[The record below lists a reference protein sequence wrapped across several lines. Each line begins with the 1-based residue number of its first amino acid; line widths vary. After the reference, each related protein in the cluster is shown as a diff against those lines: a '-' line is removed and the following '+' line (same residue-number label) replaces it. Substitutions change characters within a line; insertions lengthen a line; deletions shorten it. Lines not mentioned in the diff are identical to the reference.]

1 MCPLSLRLSTCLW
14 NSSWRKG
21 SRSIVL
27 GTVAVRHSYGLRE
40 PSGMFS
46 YFRTI
51 PAQTNGHRIT
61 TCRGKNENTVT
72 YSVADPGRP
81 RGHAPQFMENY
92 AIIMELL
99 QAIQWNVC
107 HQITSM
113 AFKFYKIQFRPVL
126 RPGPSWGSLW
136 RFPKLRSRLGTGI
149 PPPHSLPSRRHRS
162 LALDAFGVE
171 AGFEK
176 QTLEV
181 QP

>member
-72 YSVADPGRP
+72 YSVADSGRP

-99 QAIQWNVC
+99 QAIQ
-107 HQITSM
+107 
-113 AFKFYKIQFRPVL
+113 
-126 RPGPSWGSLW
+126 
-136 RFPKLRSRLGTGI
+136 
-149 PPPHSLPSRRHRS
+149 
-162 LALDAFGVE
+162 
-171 AGFEK
+171 
-176 QTLEV
+176 
-181 QP
+181 